1 VHPEA
6 VKMVR
11 AQERA
16 VMPENKLAPEGMEV
30 FLTSMEASRGHKP
43 MNQPVIQIDVLR
55 SAVNRKTIGRE
66 EGRHEGDV
74 EWTNCDRR
82 YFTT

>member
-1 VHPEA
+1 
-6 VKMVR
+6 
-11 AQERA
+11 
-16 VMPENKLAPEGMEV
+16 
-30 FLTSMEASRGHKP
+30 MEAPRGHKP